1 VPDPTPTLSPE
12 TSKVKLSVTQ
22 GVRVGKSYALK
33 EGVSYVGRKGAT
45 SVDIDLTE
53 QENPG
58 VAVKVNRFALVWFDK
73 TGLTIADTGRGV
85 TRINGTRIPSGKRLP
100 LKGDDT
106 LQFGKTVLQIKVA
119 VKRRTAVQK

>member
-1 VPDPTPTLSPE
+1 LT
-12 TSKVKLSVTQ
+12 VTQ

-33 EGVSYVGRKGAT
+33 EGVSYIGRKGST

-58 VAVKVNRFALVWFDK
+58 VPVKVNRFALVWFDK
-73 TGLTIADTGRGV
+73 TGLAIADTGRGV